1 MEMLFEFQILFKLAK
16 AVPVLLI
23 LALTPVTVDQ
33 ALWILLPRYLKQ
45 FTSLKIIKEFAFILS
60 ILIFGT

>member
-1 MEMLFEFQILFKLAK
+1 MEMLFEFQILFKLAN
-16 AVPVLLI
+16 AVPDLLI
-23 LALTPVTVDQ
+23 LALTPVTVAQ